1 MRKHSSIRSFL
12 TVFVLLTAT
21 VTNLRG
27 GEIPDAEL
35 RQEVQDIL
43 APKIILQQPVGIEQV
58 KLQIIAQ
65 KTVDYLT
72 RRHIA
77 PLVMN
82 SELSARWYEEYFKIL
97 DYQKMYFIQEDV
109 DEFRSYETI
118 LWDNNSRSV
127 RIKFAFEVYQRYLER
142 LREWTEYAVSHLYD
156 EYDFSVEEYLELDM
170 REQPW
175 CASRAQREDL
185 WRRRVKN
192 MILAEMLR
200 QEKKQ
205 QKMSEASP
213 FAAATEAQDKPQEA
227 DQQDTAQDTGSSNT
241 ENTAYKIKHYTGKER
256 LVRNYIQFYKRR
268 SREIT
273 PIEILES
280 FLNALGG
287 LFDPHSVYMSP
298 NTEEDFDI
306 GMSNSLQ
313 GIGATLSV
321 KDGYITVIDIMPGS
335 PAELSGQVQVGD
347 RIVAVAQKD
356 GEPVDVVNMSL
367 DKAVRLIRGP
377 KGTEVILTIIPEGSS
392 SEILVPLV
400 RDKIKVKGSE
410 AQGEII
416 QEPLPNG
423 DTKNLLFIYLPAFYH
438 DFKFDSKN
446 DNNANQE
453 TRVVSDS
460 LTQEQIVK
468 MFAPSPSFTTVDI
481 IKIITDFEKKGPID
495 GIILDLRGNG
505 GGSLDEAI
513 DLAGIFLPYSL
524 LSGFPVVQIKDFAHP
539 NPDVRKTRVSSL
551 ERKYER
557 LKKNEK
563 GEPIIWRILDKQEQW
578 KLVDYSNY
586 NFDKTYNYP
595 LTILTDRFSAS
606 ASEIVAACLQDAGRA
621 VVFGDMSTHGKGS
634 VQTVAELDKDNTIM
648 HFKKRIYDNYN
659 RNKKDEEKTDIVGK
673 FGAVKST
680 IAKFYRISG
689 GSTQERGVT
698 PDIIFPSFTAFM
710 ELGENKLP
718 NHLLYDE
725 IRPAI
730 YHRQSFADKY
740 REIFRQEMQNFLDHS
755 AEYQDYLKDLKFFEE
770 FHQIKRLP
778 LQLEARRLYKE
789 NEEKALDMFK
799 KFQADRK
806 NSRKRLLDEE
816 EDEKD
821 IKKEDIL
828 LHAVSAAM
836 ARGLAKYE
844 AAVPQAAAE

>member
-1 MRKHSSIRSFL
+1 MRKQSSIRL
-12 TVFVLLTAT
+12 LLAVFVLLTVA
-21 VTNLRG
+21 VINVRG

-35 RQEVQDIL
+35 RQEVQNIL
-43 APKIILQQPVGIEQV
+43 APKIIVQQPVGIEQV

-65 KTVDYLT
+65 KTVEYLT
-72 RRHIA
+72 RSHIS

-97 DYQKMYFIQEDV
+97 DYQKMYFIQEDL

-142 LREWTEYAVSHLYD
+142 LREWTEYALSHLYD
-156 EYDFSVEEYLELDM
+156 EGDFSVEEYLELDM

-192 MILAEMLR
+192 MILAEMLK

-213 FAAATEAQDKPQEA
+213 SASATEGQDKTQEA
-227 DQQDTAQDTGSSNT
+227 DQQDTAQDTGSTGT
-241 ENTAYKIKHYTGKER
+241 ENTAHKIKHYTGKER
-256 LVRNYIQFYKRR
+256 QVHNLLQFYKRR

-273 PIEILES
+273 SIEILES

-298 NTEEDFDI
+298 STEEDFDI

-321 KDGYITVIDIMPGS
+321 KDGYITIVDIMPGS

-347 RIVAVAQKD
+347 RIVAVAQKN

-367 DKAVRLIRGP
+367 NKAVRLIRGP

-392 SEILVPLV
+392 SETLVPLV
-400 RDKIKVKGSE
+400 RDKIKVKGAE

-416 QEPLPNG
+416 QESLPNG
-423 DTKNLLFIYLPAFYH
+423 NTKRLLLIYLPAFYH
-438 DFKFDSKN
+438 DFKIDKN
-446 DNNANQE
+446 SSGD
-453 TRVVSDS
+453 D
-460 LTQEQIVK
+460 
-468 MFAPSPSFTTVDI
+468 PPPSFTTVDI
-481 IKIITDFEKKGPID
+481 IKIITDFEKKGSID

-505 GGSLDEAI
+505 GGSLEEAI

-524 LSGFPVVQIKDFAHP
+524 LSGFPVVQIKDSRGKL
-539 NPDVRKTRVSSL
+539 DVRKTRESSL
-551 ERKYER
+551 EHKYEF
-557 LKKNEK
+557 LKKGK
-563 GEPIIWRILDKQEQW
+563 WGFKDEQGNVSI
-578 KLVDYSNY
+578 VDFSKYK
-586 NFDKTYNYP
+586 FDRSFNYP

-621 VVFGDMSTHGKGS
+621 VVFGDKSTHGKGS
-634 VQTVAELDKDNTIM
+634 VQTVVDLDNDRMIRHIKSKINE
-648 HFKKRIYDNYN
+648 NYN
-659 RNKKDEEKTDIVGK
+659 KDKKEDGRSDIFGST
-673 FGAVKST
+673 GAVKST

-698 PDIIFPSFTAFM
+698 PDIIFPSFTDYM

-730 YHRQSFADKY
+730 FHKRDFADKY
-740 REIFRQEMQNFLDHS
+740 RETFRQEMQNYLNHS
-755 AEYQDYLKDLKFFEE
+755 AEYQEYLKDLKFFEE

-778 LQLEARRLYKE
+778 LQLEARRLYNE
-789 NEEKALDMFK
+789 NEEKALNMFK
-799 KFQADRK
+799 KFQAERK
-806 NSRKRLLDEE
+806 NSRKRLLDDE
-816 EDEKD
+816 EDDEED

-836 ARGLAKYE
+836 ARGLAKDE
-844 AAVPQAAAE
+844 SAVPQAAAE